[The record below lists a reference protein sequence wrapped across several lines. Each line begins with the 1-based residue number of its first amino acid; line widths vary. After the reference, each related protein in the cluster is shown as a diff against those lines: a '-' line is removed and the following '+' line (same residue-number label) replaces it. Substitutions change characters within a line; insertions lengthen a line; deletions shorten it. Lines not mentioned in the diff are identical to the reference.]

1 MRGLV
6 DRVVEVHRAFT
17 RANVPHAF
25 GGAIAFAYHA
35 EPRATRDIDV
45 NVFVPPEGAAEALRA
60 LEAIGVTI
68 DLDRDC
74 DRARRDSQLRV
85 RWGPVPVDLF
95 FSTLDFHEEIR
106 GRIRRVPFAEIEI
119 PILSAEDLAICKVAF
134 DREKDW
140 VDLRELLQIQ
150 GAGFQAAYTLRWL
163 DEILGADDQRTRR
176 FRNLLEQSGP

>member
-6 DRVVEVHRAFT
+6 DRVVGVHRALT
-17 RANVPHAF
+17 RASLPHAF
-25 GGAIAFAYHA
+25 GGAIALAYHA

-45 NVFVPPEGAAEALRA
+45 NVFVDPGAAAEALRA

-68 DLDRDC
+68 DLEHDC

-95 FSTLDFHEEIR
+95 FSTLEIHDDMR
-106 GRIRRVPFAEIEI
+106 SRIHRVPFADIEI

-140 VDLRELLQIQ
+140 VDLHEMLEIQ
-150 GAGFQAAYTLRWL
+150 GEGFEAAYTLRWL
-163 DEILGADDQRTRR
+163 DEILGADDPRTRR
-176 FRNLLEQSGP
+176 FRELLERGDS